1 VQVATPDGRVGEL
14 PRSAVDMSRP
24 GPANPVPTGEEL
36 VATARR
42 FLGVRYLW
50 GGTSAFGFDCS
61 GLVNLVYRE
70 RGIVIPRDADA
81 QALAGRP
88 VAKDALE
95 PGDLVFFA
103 TDPPSPTVSHVG
115 MYIGDGQM
123 IEAPNSAS
131 AVHVIPLAAFGDEY
145 VSARRYVPT
154 G

>member
-1 VQVATPDGRVGEL
+1 MLGVAGGGVEVATPEGKTGVL
-14 PRSAVDMSRP
+14 PRSAVDVYGSV
-24 GPANPVPTGEEL
+24 AAIPVPTGDEL

-50 GGTSAFGFDCS
+50 GG
-61 GLVNLVYRE
+61 
-70 RGIVIPRDADA
+70 IPRDADA

-88 VAKDALE
+88 VARDALA

-103 TDPPSPTVSHVG
+103 TDPPSPTISHVG

-131 AVHVIPLAAFGDEY
+131 AVHVVPVTAFAREY
-145 VSARRYVPT
+145 VTARRYVPA